1 MDKQSNGHPE
11 PPTDKYPPEPP
22 EVCRYCRSPVSLVSA
37 EEVYPG
43 LRLEANLYFCEGCGA
58 RVGVREETGD
68 PVGYLADAELRRW
81 RRVVHE
87 ALRPLRREARSYP
100 TPVHEMIQRALGV
113 PEERARVAMLSIGEI
128 KNLVMWL
135 MREGPELP

>member
-11 PPTDKYPPEPP
+11 PPTDEYPPDPP

-43 LRLEANLYFCEGCGA
+43 MGLEAKLYFCEGCGA
-58 RVGVREETGD
+58 RVGVHEGTDD

-81 RRVVHE
+81 RRVLHE
-87 ALRPLRREARSYP
+87 ALRELRKPRFYQKSVHGLIRE
-100 TPVHEMIQRALGV
+100 ALGV
-113 PEERARVAMLSIGEI
+113 PRERARVAMLSIGEV
-128 KNLVMWL
+128 KNMIVWL
-135 MREGPELP
+135 MRQGPEIS